1 MKIDKNKVYTSS
13 NPTEENI
20 EYCFARLLY
29 HATYIL
35 LLYSSS
41 NENDIDKKIKEKLNY
56 IRKWLKIYI
65 KYKSL
70 IYINHLELQKIRYN
84 VIVFP
89 EYVSYEKYNEIIELG
104 YWILRLIL
112 LREYEINPNYKKDRK
127 YKNDI

>member
-35 LLYSSS
+35 LLDSSL

-65 KYKSL
+65 KYKSFR
-70 IYINHLELQKIRYN
+70 IKKIQYN

-89 EYVSYEKYNEIIELG
+89 EDVSYEKYNEIIELG
-104 YWILRLIL
+104 YWILGLIL

>member
-1 MKIDKNKVYTSS
+1 
-13 NPTEENI
+13 
-20 EYCFARLLY
+20 
-29 HATYIL
+29 L
-35 LLYSSS
+35 LLDSSL

-89 EYVSYEKYNEIIELG
+89 EDVSYEKYIEIIELG
-104 YWILRLIL
+104 YWILGLIL
-112 LREYEINPNYKKDRK
+112 LREYEINHNYKKDRK

>member
-1 MKIDKNKVYTSS
+1 MKIDKNKVYTSN
-13 NPTEENI
+13 NPTEETL

-35 LLYSSS
+35 LLDSSS

-70 IYINHLELQKIRYN
+70 IYINHLELKKFNIMLLYFQKM
-84 VIVFP
+84 
-89 EYVSYEKYNEIIELG
+89 
-104 YWILRLIL
+104 
-112 LREYEINPNYKKDRK
+112 
-127 YKNDI
+127 

>member
-35 LLYSSS
+35 LLDSSL

-65 KYKSL
+65 KYKSFR
-70 IYINHLELQKIRYN
+70 IKKIQYN

-89 EYVSYEKYNEIIELG
+89 EDVSYEKYIEITELN

>member
-35 LLYSSS
+35 LLDSSL

-70 IYINHLELQKIRYN
+70 IYINHLELKKIQYN

-89 EYVSYEKYNEIIELG
+89 EDVSYEKYIEITELN
-104 YWILRLIL
+104 YWIFRLML